1 MPHASHPQI
10 VTYTADLSICSQI
23 CRLAVQE
30 HDLADAEDVAVDI
43 EYAMDNYEPWFA
55 RLQPT
60 MTVPVMCYD
69 DQVVGDSKD
78 ILYFLAERRAERGL
92 YPKAARAKIDEFI
105 EAFYARF
112 MFIGIFTF
120 GHLLQRSDELKRF
133 ILHAKTDVTLAKLR
147 TLAEDPELGDVAREK
162 LAQME
167 QRDFSQLSDPGLLD
181 RANAEV
187 SGLVQLLEENLQD
200 GRGWVCGEAYTL
212 ADIVATA
219 LLARVHFI
227 QDQALFAP
235 AVSAYWQRLQARP
248 SFAAANV
255 CATWASTEMSR
266 QFEAFNPPGADH
278 LPKSPPIS
286 T

>member
-1 MPHASHPQI
+1 MPDASHPQV

-30 HDLADAEDVAVDI
+30 HNLTNAEDVAVDI

-60 MTVPVMCYD
+60 MTVPVMCYGER
-69 DQVVGDSKD
+69 VIGDSKD
-78 ILYFLAERRAERGL
+78 ILYFLAERHADRGL
-92 YPKAARAKIDEFI
+92 YPKAARAEIDKFI

-112 MFIGIFTF
+112 MLIGIYTF
-120 GHLLQRSDELKRF
+120 GHLLQRSDGLKRF
-133 ILHAKTDVTLAKLR
+133 ILHAKTDVTLTKLR
-147 TLAEDPELGDVAREK
+147 TLVGDPELGDVARKK

-167 QRDFSQLSDPGLLD
+167 HRDFSQLSDPGLLD
-181 RANAEV
+181 KANTEV
-187 SGLVQLLEENLQD
+187 AGLVQMLEDRLLE
-200 GRGWVCGEAYTL
+200 GRSWVCGEAYTL

-227 QDQALFAP
+227 QQEALFTP
-235 AVSAYWQRLQARP
+235 TVRAYWQRLQARP

-255 CATWASTEMSR
+255 CATWESTEMSR
-266 QFEAFNPPGADH
+266 QFETFVPPADG
-278 LPKSPPIS
+278 
-286 T
+286 

>member
-1 MPHASHPQI
+1 MPDVSHPQV

-23 CRLAVQE
+23 CRLAIQE
-30 HDLADAEDVAVDI
+30 HNLADAEDVAVDI
-43 EYAMDNYEPWFA
+43 EYAMNSYEPWFA

-69 DQVVGDSKD
+69 DQVIGDSKD
-78 ILYFLAERRAERGL
+78 ILYFLAERHAERGL
-92 YPKAARAKIDEFI
+92 YPQAARAEIDEFI
-105 EAFYARF
+105 EAFYARL
-112 MFIGIFTF
+112 MFIGVFTF
-120 GHLLQRSDELKRF
+120 GHLLQRSEGLKRF

-147 TLAEDPELGDVAREK
+147 TLAEDPELGDVARKK

-167 QRDFSQLSDPGLLD
+167 HRDFSQLSDPGLLGKAD
-181 RANAEV
+181 AEV
-187 SGLVQLLEENLQD
+187 TGLVQMLEERLQD
-200 GRGWVCGEAYTL
+200 GRSWVCGEAYTL

-227 QDQALFAP
+227 QKEALFTP

-255 CATWASTEMSR
+255 CATWESTEMSQ
-266 QFEAFNPPGADH
+266 QFEAFVPPADG
-278 LPKSPPIS
+278 
-286 T
+286 

>member
-1 MPHASHPQI
+1 M
-10 VTYTADLSICSQI
+10 
-23 CRLAVQE
+23 
-30 HDLADAEDVAVDI
+30 AVDI

-69 DQVVGDSKD
+69 DQVIGDSKD
-78 ILYFLAERRAERGL
+78 ILYFLAERHAERGL
-92 YPKAARAKIDEFI
+92 YPQAARAEIDEFI

-120 GHLLQRSDELKRF
+120 GHLLQRSEGLKRF

-147 TLAEDPELGDVAREK
+147 TLAEDPETGDVARKK

-167 QRDFSQLSDPGLLD
+167 HRDFSQLSDPGLLGKAD
-181 RANAEV
+181 AEV
-187 SGLVQLLEENLQD
+187 TGLVQMLEERLQD
-200 GRGWVCGEAYTL
+200 GRSWVCGEAYTL

-227 QDQALFAP
+227 QEEALFTP

-255 CATWASTEMSR
+255 CATWESTEMSQ
-266 QFEAFNPPGADH
+266 QFEAFVPPADG
-278 LPKSPPIS
+278 
-286 T
+286 

>member
-1 MPHASHPQI
+1 MPDVSHPQV

-30 HDLADAEDVAVDI
+30 HNLADAEDVAVDI

-69 DQVVGDSKD
+69 DQVIGDSKD
-78 ILYFLAERRAERGL
+78 ILYFLAERHAERGL
-92 YPKAARAKIDEFI
+92 YPQAARAEIDEFI

-120 GHLLQRSDELKRF
+120 GHLLQRSEGLKRF

-147 TLAEDPELGDVAREK
+147 TLAEDPELGDVARKK

-167 QRDFSQLSDPGLLD
+167 HRDFSQLSDPGLLGKAD
-181 RANAEV
+181 AEV
-187 SGLVQLLEENLQD
+187 TGLVQMLEERLQD
-200 GRGWVCGEAYTL
+200 GRSWVCGEAYTL

-227 QDQALFAP
+227 QEEALFTP
-235 AVSAYWQRLQARP
+235 VVSAYWQLLQARP
-248 SFAAANV
+248 SFASANV
-255 CATWASTEMSR
+255 CATWESTEMSQ
-266 QFEAFNPPGADH
+266 QFEAFVPPADG
-278 LPKSPPIS
+278 
-286 T
+286 

>member
-1 MPHASHPQI
+1 MPNASHPQV

-30 HDLADAEDVAVDI
+30 HNLADAEDVAVDI

-69 DQVVGDSKD
+69 DQVIGDSKD
-78 ILYFLAERRAERGL
+78 ILYFLAERHAERGL
-92 YPKAARAKIDEFI
+92 YPQAARAEIDEFI

-120 GHLLQRSDELKRF
+120 GHLLQRSEGLKRF

-147 TLAEDPELGDVAREK
+147 TLAEDPELGDVARKK
-162 LAQME
+162 LAQM
-167 QRDFSQLSDPGLLD
+167 QHRDFSQLSAPGLLGKAD
-181 RANAEV
+181 AEV
-187 SGLVQLLEENLQD
+187 TELVQMLEERVQD
-200 GRGWVCGEAYTL
+200 GRSWVCGETYTL
-212 ADIVATA
+212 TDIVATA

-227 QDQALFAP
+227 QQEALFTP
-235 AVSAYWQRLQARP
+235 TVRAYWQRLQARP

-255 CATWASTEMSR
+255 CATWESTEMSQ
-266 QFEAFNPPGADH
+266 QFEAFVPPADG
-278 LPKSPPIS
+278 
-286 T
+286 

>member
-1 MPHASHPQI
+1 MPDVSHPQV

-30 HDLADAEDVAVDI
+30 HNLADAEDVAVDI
-43 EYAMDNYEPWFA
+43 EYAMNNYEPWFA

-69 DQVVGDSKD
+69 DQVIGDSKD
-78 ILYFLAERRAERGL
+78 ILYFLAERHAERGL
-92 YPKAARAKIDEFI
+92 YPQAARAEIDEFI

-120 GHLLQRSDELKRF
+120 GHLLQRSEGLKRF

-147 TLAEDPELGDVAREK
+147 TLAEDPELGDVARKK

-167 QRDFSQLSDPGLLD
+167 HRDFSQLSDPGLLGKAD
-181 RANAEV
+181 TEV
-187 SGLVQLLEENLQD
+187 TGLVQMLEDRLQD
-200 GRGWVCGEAYTL
+200 GRSWVSGEAYTL

-227 QDQALFAP
+227 QEEALFTP

-255 CATWASTEMSR
+255 CATWESTEMSQ
-266 QFEAFNPPGADH
+266 QFEAFVPPADG
-278 LPKSPPIS
+278 
-286 T
+286 